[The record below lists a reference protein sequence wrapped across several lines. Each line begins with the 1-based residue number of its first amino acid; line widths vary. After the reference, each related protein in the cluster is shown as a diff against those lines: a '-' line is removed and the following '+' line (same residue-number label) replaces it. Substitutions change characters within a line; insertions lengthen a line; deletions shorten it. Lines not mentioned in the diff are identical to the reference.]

1 MSTRDNRTRARGGGQ
16 WTPCHSDIP
25 SSPPSFCLLVLT
37 SIISSPFRVI
47 VNTGRKGRSDGQ
59 GEKAGPWV
67 PREPAGLEKSRLRE
81 CRGGQGQL
89 PFREAMA
96 SETEENWKW
105 EDNAGTIWG
114 KLFWSRSYLHD
125 LNLLTDYSLITKGN
139 WKLIFTMEIS
149 GALHQNQTDHQQW
162 WNQLISCASW

>member
-1 MSTRDNRTRARGGGQ
+1 M
-16 WTPCHSDIP
+16 
-25 SSPPSFCLLVLT
+25 LT

-81 CRGGQGQL
+81 CGGGQGQL

-96 SETEENWKW
+96 SETEEN
-105 EDNAGTIWG
+105 
-114 KLFWSRSYLHD
+114 
-125 LNLLTDYSLITKGN
+125 
-139 WKLIFTMEIS
+139 
-149 GALHQNQTDHQQW
+149 
-162 WNQLISCASW
+162 